1 MKTKKKRNIIIT
13 IVLAIVAVF
22 AVIAIIELKPLQD
35 DQGFVFEYLN
45 TTEYLTI
52 TQYKGTAT
60 EITVPNEFKNA
71 PVKVISADAFRD
83 CDQISSIT
91 IPDSI
96 INIGAYKESQAFD
109 GCTNLASITVSKGNE
124 YYSSIDG
131 ILYDKAK
138 TMIYFVPDV
147 ITGTIS
153 IPDSYNNH
161 SDLASTFVGRDGITN
176 INVSEDNKY
185 FKSIDGNV
193 YSKDGK
199 ILIRYAPGKSTTSFT
214 IPNSVTSIGEYAF
227 DSCSNLTSLVI
238 PDGVISIGRYAFKD
252 CVNLESLMLPLSL
265 EHIDNHAFDTCNN
278 LNIYYEG
285 RLDQYHISITVT
297 IGDNTPPPVTFY
309 YYSETEPTEEENFW
323 HYDENGNVV
332 VWN

>member
-1 MKTKKKRNIIIT
+1 MKTKKKRNIIII
-13 IVLAIVAVF
+13 IVLALIAVF
-22 AVIAIIELKPLQD
+22 TVIAIIELKPLQD
-35 DQGFVFEYLN
+35 DQGLVFEYLN

-60 EITVPNEFKNA
+60 EVTVPSEFKNV
-71 PVKVISADAFRD
+71 PVKVIDYYAFHD
-83 CDQISSIT
+83 CDKITSIT

-96 INIGAYKESQAFD
+96 TDIEDYAFGD
-109 GCTNLASITVSKGNE
+109 CTNLASIIVSEDNE

-131 ILYDKAK
+131 ILYNKDK
-138 TMIYFVPDV
+138 TTICFVPNA
-147 ITGTIS
+147 ITGSIT
-153 IPDSYNNH
+153 IPDSYG
-161 SDLASTFVGRDGITN
+161 DYAYTLTFAGHDGITD

-199 ILIRYAPGKSTTSFT
+199 TLIRYAPGKTNTSFT
-214 IPNSVTSIGEYAF
+214 VPNGVTSIGSYAF
-227 DSCSNLTSLVI
+227 DSCSNL
-238 PDGVISIGRYAFKD
+238 R
-252 CVNLESLMLPLSL
+252 SLMLPLSL
-265 EHIDNHAFDTCNN
+265 EHIDNHVFDTCNN

-285 RLDQYHISITVT
+285 RLDQFHISIIVT
-297 IGDNTPPPVTFY
+297 IGDGAPPVTFY
-309 YYSETEPTEEENFW
+309 YYSESKPTEDENFW